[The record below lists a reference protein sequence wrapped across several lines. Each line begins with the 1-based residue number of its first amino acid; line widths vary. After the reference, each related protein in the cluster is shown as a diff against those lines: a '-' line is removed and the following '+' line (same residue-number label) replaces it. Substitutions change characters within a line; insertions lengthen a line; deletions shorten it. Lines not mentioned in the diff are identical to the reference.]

1 MLNLLV
7 SFEYDEDRLEFT
19 GPVNKIYGEAFYTI
33 IPKLIDL
40 IVEESL
46 CINENS
52 MKKNQK
58 EHASVML
65 SIIRYV
71 LKTVSIKSLI
81 KAGIREMHLEFITKN
96 FCHTKFAPKVSF

>member
-1 MLNLLV
+1 
-7 SFEYDEDRLEFT
+7 
-19 GPVNKIYGEAFYTI
+19 
-33 IPKLIDL
+33 
-40 IVEESL
+40 
-46 CINENS
+46 